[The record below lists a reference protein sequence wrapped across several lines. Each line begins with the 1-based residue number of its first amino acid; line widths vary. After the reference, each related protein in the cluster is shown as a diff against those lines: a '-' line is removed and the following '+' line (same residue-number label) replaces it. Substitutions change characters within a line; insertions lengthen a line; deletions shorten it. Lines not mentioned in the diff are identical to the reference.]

1 MASYDYVVVGSGSA
15 GAVIAARLSEDPSV
29 SVLLLEAGP
38 DYPTVESLPD
48 DLRDGL
54 ATGADLVVGGAHDWR
69 FTARSNPLQDKM
81 AVPRGKVIG
90 GTSSINGQVFLRG
103 IPEDFDSWA
112 KAGNDLWSFE
122 KLLPFMR
129 KLETDVDLGGD
140 FHGKDGPIICQRAK
154 PHEMVNDQLAFIKA
168 CRAAGFP
175 ETEDHNHPESGGVG
189 PLPLNNPGGIRWST
203 NLAYLGPARSRLN
216 LTIRTN
222 AMVRRILFKQ
232 KRATG
237 VEVESGGEVF
247 TISAGEVILS
257 AGPVQSPQLLMLSGI
272 GPTDNLAKFGIP
284 TISEL
289 PGVGQ
294 NLRDHPSVHAR
305 WQAAPEY
312 VMPDVNVGQQKVALR
327 YTAEGSKLR
336 NDMIMVMRWRS
347 KDRALV
353 ISTGL
358 FLAKAAGELRLQ
370 SADPHRQP
378 YMDYR
383 HLSEEFDRKRMRD
396 GVRLS
401 LKLAADKAFEE
412 ILGERI
418 DPSEQVLASEAAMD
432 QWMLHTVGTMH
443 HISGTCRMGPDKDPM
458 AVIDQHGRV
467 RGVKGLRVADCS
479 VMPDCIRANTNLTA
493 IMIGER
499 IADLIQHPA

>member
-15 GAVIAARLSEDPSV
+15 GAVIAARLSEDPTV

-103 IPEDFDSWA
+103 VPEDFDSWA
-112 KAGNDLWSFE
+112 EAGNDQWSYE

-154 PHEMVNDQLAFIKA
+154 PDEMVDDQLAFIRA
-168 CRAAGFP
+168 CKSAGFP
-175 ETEDHNHPESGGVG
+175 ETEDHNHPDSTGVG

-203 NLAYLGPARSRLN
+203 NLAYLGPARTRLN

-222 AMVRRILFKQ
+222 AMARRILFKR
-232 KRATG
+232 KRASG

-247 TISAGEVILS
+247 TVDAGEIILS

-272 GPTDNLAKFGIP
+272 GPADHLIKFNIP
-284 TISEL
+284 TLSDV

-312 VMPDVNVGQQKVALR
+312 EMPDVNVGQQKVALR
-327 YTAEGSKLR
+327 YTAEGSELR

-358 FLAKAAGELRLQ
+358 YLAQAAGELRLQ
-370 SADPHRQP
+370 SADPHKQL

-383 HLSEEFDRKRMRD
+383 HLSTEFDRKRMRN

-401 LKLAADKAFEE
+401 LKLAQSEAFDQ

-418 DPSEQVLASEAAMD
+418 DPSEQVLAADSSMD

-443 HISGTCRMGPDKDPM
+443 HISGTCKMGPDTDPL
-458 AVIDQHGRV
+458 AVIDQYGRV
-467 RGVKGLRVADCS
+467 RGVEGLRVADCS

-499 IADLIQHPA
+499 IADLVKNGA